1 VRREHLV
8 SRSQSAASHSAKE
21 SDVQPWFGVRTCQL
35 MLETMLS
42 LEDIDIDLLVLL
54 RDEVHLK
61 KSFSELHI
69 FRSSCFITKFHT
81 CFLINMNTCFLTD
94 VF

>member
-1 VRREHLV
+1 VLSESKLALNIQLLFFQFVRREHLV

-21 SDVQPWFGVRTCQL
+21 SDVQPWFGVRTCQS

-54 RDEVHLK
+54 RDEVQ
-61 KSFSELHI
+61 
-69 FRSSCFITKFHT
+69 
-81 CFLINMNTCFLTD
+81 
-94 VF
+94 